1 MICDLAFG
9 SLYFHTELLI
19 QKNITCSILFTLFS
33 AELRNLA
40 FGSWFFCKVLFYTG
54 FHLCIFKVGSFGFF
68 WAHSQAMRKR

>member
-19 QKNITCSILFTLFS
+19 QKITCSLFLRLNSGIWLLAAGFS
-33 AELRNLA
+33 AK
-40 FGSWFFCKVLFYTG
+40 FFSTQVSSVHFQGWVVC
-54 FHLCIFKVGSFGFF
+54 FF